1 MLPLLQI
8 VMVAA
13 APTVSSVTIHLLKAA
28 DEATVKERDLRMLQ
42 MLEKAPRQPRKAW
55 RWSTQTEKSQV
66 SPEPTKSG
74 PFPAEPTKSLHI

>member
-13 APTVSSVTIHLLKAA
+13 ASSISSVTIHLLKAA
-28 DEATVKERDLRMLQ
+28 DEATVKQRDIRMLQ
-42 MLEKAPRQPRKAW
+42 MRKPPDSPEKLGNGAHKL
-55 RWSTQTEKSQV
+55 KKIKV

-74 PFPAEPTKSLHI
+74 PFPAEPTKPLHI